1 MALYTL
7 FYLTFFALL
16 EKTVTVPDL
25 WVHCRLDDL
34 IPFCKY
40 AIVPYAAWFPWIPF
54 TLFYL
59 LYKAP
64 RRDFW
69 RLCLPLFAGMMLA
82 LSFCLV
88 VPNGVALRPRYVLGS
103 DVFARTVRLLWRADT
118 STNVCPSIHVFNSVM
133 VDLAV
138 QRCSCL
144 GSRRGQWA
152 RWGSR
157 LLCVSIVL
165 STMLLKQ
172 HSVIDAVCG
181 LVLAMTLDATA
192 GLMQREE
199 PRRSRRALLR
209 L

>member
-1 MALYTL
+1 
-7 FYLTFFALL
+7 
-16 EKTVTVPDL
+16 
-25 WVHCRLDDL
+25 
-34 IPFCKY
+34 
-40 AIVPYAAWFPWIPF
+40 
-54 TLFYL
+54 
-59 LYKAP
+59 
-64 RRDFW
+64 
-69 RLCLPLFAGMMLA
+69 
-82 LSFCLV
+82 
-88 VPNGVALRPRYVLGS
+88 
-103 DVFARTVRLLWRADT
+103 
-118 STNVCPSIHVFNSVM
+118 M

-181 LVLAMTLDATA
+181 LVLAMTLDAAA